1 MSYIG
6 VLIDDLVTKGTTE
19 PYRMMTSR
27 AEYRLLLRQDNADLR
42 LTQKGRNV
50 GLVKDDRYTA
60 FNEETGRNRTGTFCP
75 FEKELGPVGR
85 KSAKDYGYGLRALKE
100 LYQHDGTFAPSGN
113 YLRKAPASL

>member
-1 MSYIG
+1 
-6 VLIDDLVTKGTTE
+6 
-19 PYRMMTSR
+19 MMTSR

-60 FNEETGRNRTGTFCP
+60 FTKKRDEIERALFCP

>member
-1 MSYIG
+1 
-6 VLIDDLVTKGTTE
+6 
-19 PYRMMTSR
+19 MMTSR

-60 FNEETGRNRTGTFCP
+60 FTKKRDENRTGHF
-75 FEKELGPVGR
+75 FALSKKKLGPVGR